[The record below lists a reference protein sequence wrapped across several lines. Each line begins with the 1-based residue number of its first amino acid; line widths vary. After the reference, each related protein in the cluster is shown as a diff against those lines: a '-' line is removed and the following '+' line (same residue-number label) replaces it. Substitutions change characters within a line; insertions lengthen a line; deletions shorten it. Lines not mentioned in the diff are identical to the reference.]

1 MPLSEEVYQPTGKE
15 AMSSDTMI
23 RAEGLTK
30 HFGETIAL
38 AGIDLE
44 VPTGSI
50 LGVLGPNGAGKTT
63 AVRILTT
70 LSLPDSGS
78 AWVAGHDVVSEA
90 AAVQRNIGV
99 TAQDAT
105 VDELLTGRQN
115 LVMIG
120 RLSGLR
126 RPEARARAAELLEQ
140 FDLTDA
146 ADRVLK
152 GYSGGMRRR
161 LDLAAGLVTRP
172 PVLFLDEPT
181 TGLDPTSRVRM
192 WDVIR
197 ELVSGGVTLLLTTQY
212 LDEADE
218 LADQIVVID
227 HGRVIAGGTAAELK
241 TQTGGARL
249 EITLREPS
257 SIAAGALEPFVSGPI
272 VTSHDGRRL
281 RAPVRSGEGLA
292 TTVVRALDAA
302 GISVDDV
309 EVHQPSLDD
318 VFFALTGHPT
328 EQAVDA
334 DADVSTLEVA
344 R

>member
-1 MPLSEEVYQPTGKE
+1 MTDDLMIE
-15 AMSSDTMI
+15 AH
-23 RAEGLTK
+23 GLTK
-30 HFGETIAL
+30 RFGTTVAL

-44 VPTGSI
+44 VVAGTV

-63 AVRILTT
+63 AVRVLTT
-70 LSLPDSGS
+70 LALPDAGS
-78 AWVAGHDVVSEA
+78 ARVAGRDVVGEA
-90 AAVQRNIGV
+90 AAVQRSIGV

-105 VDELLTGRQN
+105 LDEVLTGRQN

-126 RPEARARAAELLEQ
+126 RLEAKTRAAELLEQ
-140 FDLTDA
+140 FELVAA

-192 WDVIR
+192 WEVIR
-197 ELVSGGVTLLLTTQY
+197 GLVADGVTLLLTTQY

-218 LADQIVVID
+218 LADRIAVID

-241 TQTGGARL
+241 AQTGGARL
-249 EITLREPS
+249 EITLSEPHP
-257 SIAAGALEPFVSGPI
+257 GASEALASYVTGPMQ
-272 VTSHDGRRL
+272 VSHDGRRL
-281 RAPVRSGEGLA
+281 RAPVRGTAGLA
-292 TTVVRALDAA
+292 TTVVRVLDDS

-309 EVHQPSLDD
+309 EVHAPSLDD

-328 EQAVDA
+328 EESEDQVIPQSLNPD
-334 DADVSTLEVA
+334 LEVA
-344 R
+344 SR